1 MKGVEL
7 MPLAQREEPLPFY
20 LDYVQVERLYGL
32 SRTTTWRAIRDGQL
46 EATRVGRSVRISRET
61 LDRFMQERTVA
72 KS

>member
-1 MKGVEL
+1 
-7 MPLAQREEPLPFY
+7 
-20 LDYVQVERLYGL
+20 VERLYGL

>member
-1 MKGVEL
+1 
-7 MPLAQREEPLPFY
+7 
-20 LDYVQVERLYGL
+20 VERLYGL

-46 EATRVGRSVRISRET
+46 GATRVGRSLRISRET